1 MTPLDVTAFVA
12 GSIVDNAGNALDNS
26 MPAGQNITD
35 NQGNI
40 YIDTTEPTISG
51 VDNDQAGDTIN
62 GTYGDGE
69 VIQLTI
75 DYSEPVT
82 VSDASSTITFETGTN
97 DVVAACSQELTAQNY
112 NTCSFTV
119 DEVPITHKC

>member
-51 VDNDQAGDTIN
+51 MLITIKQ
-62 GTYGDGE
+62 GT
-69 VIQLTI
+69 QLT
-75 DYSEPVT
+75 ELMVT
-82 VSDASSTITFETGTN
+82 VKLFN
-97 DVVAACSQELTAQNY
+97 
-112 NTCSFTV
+112 
-119 DEVPITHKC
+119 